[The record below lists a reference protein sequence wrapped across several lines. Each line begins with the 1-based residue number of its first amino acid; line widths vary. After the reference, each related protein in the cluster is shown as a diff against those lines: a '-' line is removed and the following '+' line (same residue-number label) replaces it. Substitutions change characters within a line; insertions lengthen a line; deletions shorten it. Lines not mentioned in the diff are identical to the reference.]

1 MANLTLTEE
10 HKSFSPEGFRV
21 FYALIHNRP
30 PPKHA
35 MGWIHTIFDAHAVGK
50 GAVIEA
56 FRGSTKTT
64 TVTQTFLAFFL
75 GHHPETCNLLIQV
88 GDDTAQDNSEK
99 IADIIE
105 NNPAWKIF
113 FPHVVSDSKKGW
125 GAKGYE
131 VMRSDMPYEEWR
143 RLNSDRKD
151 PSFIGLGRTS
161 RSIIGKH
168 PDGILVI
175 DDIDDENTTSS
186 EREMSKTRKILTGTI
201 FETRT
206 KSTWAIGIGTPW
218 IEDDTIGYM
227 KATGAFVAAR
237 TPVYDA
243 EGEPAWPEEFGE
255 EEIETHRKL
264 AGEVEFARMFL
275 LDLEKAKGIN
285 LKKDWLSD
293 YPHEDIDDSWKVVMG
308 MDFASTAD
316 KLKDRKADYCSISI
330 GRLIP
335 GGGVIFVDGFRGH
348 VSQGEAIQKLESLAV
363 TYPTLQLIAV
373 EKEGVGGQ
381 FVQML
386 QMYPHLPVHPASTAD
401 KISPNVPSAR
411 NKGDRFQK
419 QMAPVFQRGTARIS
433 DRPTKFLNVF
443 RNEWVSWPLG
453 KNDDT
458 LDSTYYMLYAA
469 TMLGGFHV
477 SRGAFGTA
485 SDWRAPKRKN
495 KGTWKNFRGRHV

>member
-64 TVTQTFLAFFL
+64 TVTQTFAAFFL
-75 GHHPETCNLLIQV
+75 GHHPASSNLLIQV
-88 GDDTAQDNSEK
+88 GDASAQDNAAK
-99 IADIIE
+99 IAETIE
-105 NNPAWKIF
+105 HNPAWKIF
-113 FPHVVSDSKKGW
+113 FPHIVPDGKW
-125 GAKGYE
+125 GAQGYNIK
-131 VMRSDMPYEEWR
+131 RDDISYDTWAR
-143 RLNSDRKD
+143 IISRRKD
-151 PSFIGLGRTS
+151 SSFIGLGRTS
-161 RSIIGKH
+161 GAIIGKH
-168 PDGILVI
+168 PTGLLTI

-186 EREMSKTRKILTGTI
+186 DREMFKTRNILTGTI
-201 FETRT
+201 FETIT
-206 KSTWAIGIGTPW
+206 DTTWVIGIGTPW
-218 IEDDTIGYM
+218 VEDDTIGYM
-227 KATGAFVAAR
+227 KATGVFATAR
-237 TPVYDA
+237 TPVHDDA
-243 EGEPAWPEEFGE
+243 GELVWPEKFDE
-255 EEIETHRKL
+255 EEIERHRKL
-264 AGEVEFARMFL
+264 AGEVQFARMFL

-293 YPHEDIDDSWKVVMG
+293 YPHEGVDDSWKVIMG

-335 GGGVIFVDGFRGH
+335 GGGVILVDGFRGH

-373 EKEGVGGQ
+373 EKEGIGGQ

-386 QMYPHLPVHPASTAD
+386 QMYPHLPWHPATTAD

-419 QMAPVFQRGTARIS
+419 QMGPVFERGACRIS
-433 DRPTKFLNVF
+433 NRPTKFLNIF
-443 RNEWVSWPLG
+443 RNEWISWPLL

-469 TMLGGFHV
+469 TMFGGFNV
-477 SRGAFGTA
+477 SKGAFGTA
-485 SDWRAPKRKN
+485 KDWRAPKRKN
-495 KGTWKNFRGRHV
+495 KGTWKSFRSKHV